1 MTDERRRLM
10 AEKHDR
16 KSPQRKEEDDSSAS
30 PGDTKKG
37 KSANKVSAITEDVL
51 DDIDRALKETCGFD
65 DDESISDEEFAERAN
80 VFVMNYQQK
89 GGQ

>member
-1 MTDERRRLM
+1 M

-37 KSANKVSAITEDVL
+37 KSANKVSVITEDVL
-51 DDIDRALKETCGFD
+51 DDIDRALKEACGFD

-80 VFVMNYQQK
+80 VLVMNYQQK